1 MNTGICPILSRY
13 VTDLYL
19 TLPEEFSDQIKA
31 QETDDMWNVS
41 VDPVYID
48 KRMYLCADTVT
59 RVLLP
64 IILDAVEPLKG
75 FSQRFRDAKE
85 IIGVDYMT
93 AHQELVDE
101 AFDLLQATL
110 EKSDLPESTQDELAW
125 MQDVLFATRWVI
137 EAALCG
143 SAVIGPLTVNFLDIL
158 SEAQGWKEVIP
169 HALTLMERMRKIEK
183 LVN

>member
-13 VTDLYL
+13 VTDLYI
-19 TLPEEFSDQIKA
+19 TVPEEFSDQIKA
-31 QETDDMWNVS
+31 QETGDMWNVN

-64 IILDAVEPLKG
+64 RVLDSVEPLKE

-85 IIGVDYMT
+85 IIGVDYMA
-93 AHQELVDE
+93 AHHELIDE
-101 AFDLLQATL
+101 AFDLLQTIL
-110 EKSDLPESTQDELAW
+110 EQDDLPESTQDELAW
-125 MQDVLFATRWVI
+125 MQDVLFAARWVI

-158 SEAQGWKEVIP
+158 SEAQGWNAVVP
-169 HALTLMERMRKIEK
+169 HALTLMGRMRKIEQ